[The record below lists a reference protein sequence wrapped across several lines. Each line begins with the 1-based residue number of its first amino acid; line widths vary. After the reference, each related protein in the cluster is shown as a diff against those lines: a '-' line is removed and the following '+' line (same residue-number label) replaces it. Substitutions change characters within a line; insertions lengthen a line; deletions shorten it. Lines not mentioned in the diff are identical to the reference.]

1 MHPDMPPAYSLSD
14 GIPLSLVILASLVLV
29 ASLLDLL
36 WRRIPN
42 WLTVTAA
49 LTGLVLGFWEGGT
62 AGLVTSILGLLL
74 GFALLLPGY
83 LLHMTG
89 GGDLKL
95 MAAVGSLLGP
105 ILILYAFLLYILA
118 GLAWALI
125 YGLYAWAAR
134 GAEPPL
140 GRYWA
145 MLRTLLRTGRVAYV
159 RPKPNEAMGR
169 RLPMAPAIA
178 FGALAAPLLFAT

>member
-1 MHPDMPPAYSLSD
+1 MPPAFDFPD
-14 GIPLSLVILASLVLV
+14 GIPLSLGILASFVLV
-29 ASLLDLL
+29 ASLLDLV
-36 WRRIPN
+36 WRRVPN
-42 WLTVTAA
+42 WLTVSAA
-49 LTGLVLGFWEGGT
+49 LTGFVLGFWEGGT
-62 AGLVTSILGLLL
+62 AGLVTSALGLLL

-83 LLHMTG
+83 LLRMTG

-105 ILILYAFLLYILA
+105 RLILYAFLLYMLA

-125 YGLYAWAAR
+125 YGLYAWAAQ

-145 MLRTLLRTGRVAYV
+145 MLHTLLRTGRVAYV
-159 RPKPNEAMGR
+159 RPKPSEAMSR

-178 FGALAAPLLFAT
+178 FGALAAPLLFPT

>member
-1 MHPDMPPAYSLSD
+1 MPPAFSLPD
-14 GIPLSLVILASLVLV
+14 GIPLSLVILATLVLV
-29 ASLLDLL
+29 ASLLDLI

-42 WLTVTAA
+42 WLTVSGA
-49 LTGLVLGFWEGGT
+49 LIGVALGFWEGGT
-62 AGLVTSILGLLL
+62 SGLVTSVLGLLL

-83 LLHMTG
+83 LLRMTG

-105 ILILYAFLLYILA
+105 RLILYAFLLYILA

-125 YGLYAWAAR
+125 YGLYAWAAQ

-159 RPKPNEAMGR
+159 RPKPSEAMGR

-178 FGALAAPLLFAT
+178 FGALAAPLLFPT

>member
-1 MHPDMPPAYSLSD
+1 MHLAFLFSNGHSPTF
-14 GIPLSLVILASLVLV
+14 VILAALVLI

-42 WLTVTAA
+42 WLTVNAA
-49 LTGLVLGFWEGGT
+49 LLGIVLGFWEDGT
-62 AGLVTSILGLLL
+62 SGLGMSVSGLVL

-83 LLHMTG
+83 LLRMTG

-105 ILILYAFLLYILA
+105 RLILYAFLLYILA
-118 GLAWALI
+118 GLAWALVF
-125 YGLYAWAAR
+125 GLYAWAAQ
-134 GAEPPL
+134 GAEPPFS
-140 GRYWA
+140 RYWA
-145 MLRTLLRTGRVAYV
+145 MLRTLLRTGRAAYV
-159 RPKPNEAMGR
+159 RPKASEVMGR

>member
-1 MHPDMPPAYSLSD
+1 MPPAFPFPDS
-14 GIPLSLVILASLVLV
+14 IPLSLGILVGLVLV
-29 ASLLDLL
+29 ASLLDLI

-42 WLTVTAA
+42 WLTLGAA
-49 LTGLVLGFWEGGT
+49 LLGLAGGYWEAGISGLG
-62 AGLVTSILGLLL
+62 LSLLGLLL

-83 LLHMTG
+83 LLRMTG

-105 ILILYAFLLYILA
+105 RLILYAFLLYILA
-118 GLAWALI
+118 GLAWALVF
-125 YGLYAWAAR
+125 GLYAWAAQ
-134 GAEPPL
+134 GAEPPFS
-140 GRYWA
+140 RYWA
-145 MLRTLLRTGRVAYV
+145 MLRTLLRTGRAAYV
-159 RPKPNEAMGR
+159 RPKASEAMGR